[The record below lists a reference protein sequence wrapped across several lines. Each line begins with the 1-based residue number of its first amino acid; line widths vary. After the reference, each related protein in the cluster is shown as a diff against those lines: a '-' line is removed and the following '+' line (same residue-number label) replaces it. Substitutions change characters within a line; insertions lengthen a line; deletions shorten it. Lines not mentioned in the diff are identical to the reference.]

1 MPPAKRL
8 PHTLAPAL
16 PCHCRSPPRLPQA
29 PARPPPAPS
38 PPLAGQTR
46 PAQPLFP
53 CCIAPG
59 RPNPTKKPPTGGQL
73 QPYNISATLS
83 FRRVSQKE
91 VRLVWAR
98 EAGGEFV

>member
-8 PHTLAPAL
+8 PCTLAPAL

-59 RPNPTKKPPTGGQL
+59 RPNPTKKTAHRR
-73 QPYNISATLS
+73 SATTLQHFCDTLLPES
-83 FRRVSQKE
+83 VAKGSKVGLGKRSRR
-91 VRLVWAR
+91 
-98 EAGGEFV
+98 